1 MKSIFAGTGSVL
13 PELVVPNSHFAEHQF
28 YDKNGNKIEKNT
40 DEIIAK
46 LEAITG
52 IRERRY
58 VPFEE
63 DSIPLMTCA
72 AQNAI
77 TDANIEIN
85 QLSGIIVAHNAGNM
99 LVGEKQFHPV
109 PNLAACLKNSLNCT
123 NHECFAYDLL
133 FGCPGWLQAVIQ
145 AHQTILC
152 GDAENILVVGLE
164 VASRMLDP
172 HDVDSMILA
181 DGCGACVV
189 SNRTLKKAFW
199 LMQPFLTRRKIW
211 AVFISENRI
220 IEICPARAISI

>member
-1 MKSIFAGTGSVL
+1 M

-109 PNLAACLKNSLNCT
+109 PNLAACLKNSRKL
-123 NHECFAYDLL
+123 HK
-133 FGCPGWLQAVIQ
+133 
-145 AHQTILC
+145 
-152 GDAENILVVGLE
+152 
-164 VASRMLDP
+164 SRMFCLRYF
-172 HDVDSMILA
+172 VRLSRLA
-181 DGCGACVV
+181 D
-189 SNRTLKKAFW
+189 K
-199 LMQPFLTRRKIW
+199 P
-211 AVFISENRI
+211 
-220 IEICPARAISI
+220 